1 MTLIATVSPEEAQ
14 EPLLS
19 MYARIAG
26 PGGAVDN
33 ILLAH
38 GLRPHTLEGH
48 MGLYKAVLHHRG
60 NTLPKYFL
68 ESIGVL
74 VSAINRCTYCVE
86 HHLAGLK
93 RLLDQE
99 PERFAAIAAVL
110 ARSGEAFAEI
120 APALGDVFD
129 QSQIAALDYA
139 SKLTRNPSTIGA
151 ESIAALR
158 DAGFS
163 DGEILEI
170 NQVAAYFAYAN
181 RTVLGLGC
189 AIDGEALG
197 LSPGNGDDPENWSH
211 M

>member
-1 MTLIATVSPEEAQ
+1 MTLIATVTPEEAG
-14 EPLLS
+14 EPLRS
-19 MYARIAG
+19 IYARVAG
-26 PGGAVDN
+26 PGGAIDN
-33 ILLAH
+33 ILMAH

-74 VSAINRCTYCVE
+74 VSAINRCDYCVE

-93 RLLDQE
+93 RLLARD
-99 PERFAAIAAVL
+99 PERFANIVNVV
-110 ARSGEAFAEI
+110 ARSAEPFAKI
-120 APALGDVFD
+120 VPALRDVFD
-129 QSQIAALDYA
+129 PPQIAALRYA
-139 SKLTRNPSTIGA
+139 ALLTRNPSA
-151 ESIAALR
+151 VDASSITALR

-189 AIDGEALG
+189 ATDGEELG
-197 LSPGNGDDPENWSH
+197 LSPGDGGDPDNWAH
-211 M
+211 G

>member
-1 MTLIATVSPEEAQ
+1 MTLIATVTPEDAE
-14 EPLLS
+14 EPLRSL
-19 MYARIAG
+19 YERIAG

-33 ILLAH
+33 ILMAH

-74 VSAINRCTYCVE
+74 VSAINRCDYCVD

-93 RLLDQE
+93 RLLDRE
-99 PERFAAIAAVL
+99 PERFAEIAFIL
-110 ARSGEAFAEI
+110 ARSGEPFAEI

-129 QSQIAALDYA
+129 PSQIAALDYA
-139 SKLTRNPSTIGA
+139 AQLTRSPSTIGA

-158 DAGFS
+158 EAGFA

-197 LSPGNGDDPENWSH
+197 LSPRNGEDPENWSH
-211 M
+211 I